1 MVYYRGQKIEVKRG
15 DKIECSEIKIS
26 ISSLCKMSSYSQSA
40 TRRSSSSSTSYTYG
54 IPGSQVT
61 ISLNKSGNH
70 TLTLSRGPNPNS
82 KTSSSVPVPVAD
94 RKFPDGRVGPANTP
108 FCKVC
113 YDAGLPVADYTNH
126 YVKDQP
132 GPGGKVVC
140 PTLMAQKCFKC
151 GVAGHTSSYCPEEAR
166 RERERKE
173 REREAKKRMNATDV
187 NGWKVVGDVSA
198 STKPHVQAAPA
209 PAPAPVATLPVARGS
224 FSLLA
229 VDDDSSSS
237 SDNERDSVQQQPQP
251 QEQEQEQ
258 EPEKQEQQP
267 AKPLTWAQRAAA
279 AATKAPTTSTTGSG
293 SSSGS
298 SSSNGIS
305 MTTGF
310 RVPHVVDTRFQ
321 LHALCQNISVTQRGS
336 SAKKA
341 AATANHRG
349 NAAAVAREG
358 SLKRKQESVTIP
370 A

>member
-1 MVYYRGQKIEVKRG
+1 
-15 DKIECSEIKIS
+15 
-26 ISSLCKMSSYSQSA
+26 MSSYSQSA

-54 IPGSQVT
+54 IPGSQVI

-82 KTSSSVPVPVAD
+82 KTSSSVPVPVPVAD

-140 PTLMAQKCFKC
+140 PTLLAQKCFKC

-187 NGWKVVGDVSA
+187 NGWKVVGDVS
-198 STKPHVQAAPA
+198 SSKPRVEA
-209 PAPAPVATLPVARGS
+209 APAPVAVAALPAVARNS
-224 FSLLA
+224 FGLLA

-237 SDNERDSVQQQPQP
+237 GNESDSVQQQQ
-251 QEQEQEQ
+251 QEEEQQ
-258 EPEKQEQQP
+258 AQQQEQQP

-305 MTTGF
+305 ITTGF
-310 RVPHVVDTRFQ
+310 HVPHVVDTRFQ

-341 AATANHRG
+341 AAAANHRG

>member
-1 MVYYRGQKIEVKRG
+1 MKWG
-15 DKIECSEIKIS
+15 DKKECSEIKNIN
-26 ISSLCKMSSYSQSA
+26 IQMSSNSQSA
-40 TRRSSSSSTSYTYG
+40 PTRRSASSSSYTYG

-94 RKFPDGRVGPANTP
+94 RKFPDGWVGPANTP

-140 PTLMAQKCFKC
+140 PTLLAQKCFKC
-151 GVAGHTSSYCPEEAR
+151 GVAGHTSGYCPEEAR
-166 RERERKE
+166 RERELKE
-173 REREAKKRMNATDV
+173 REREAKKRMNAADV

-198 STKPHVQAAPA
+198 STKPHTQAAL
-209 PAPAPVATLPVARGS
+209 APAPVAAPPVARGS

-229 VDDDSSSS
+229 LDDDSSSS
-237 SDNERDSVQQQPQP
+237 SDNESDSVQQAQQQEPQQQAQQQ
-251 QEQEQEQ
+251 QEQ
-258 EPEKQEQQP
+258 PT
-267 AKPLTWAQRAAA
+267 KPLTWAQRAAA
-279 AATKAPTTSTTGSG
+279 AATKTPTTSTG
-293 SSSGS
+293 SGS

-305 MTTGF
+305 ITTGF

-321 LHALCQNISVTQRGS
+321 LHALCHNIELSQRGGS

-341 AATANHRG
+341 VVAGNHRG